1 MHSMLENMYCTK
13 IATFIVL
20 NETVKVLLTYGIWRI
35 KDNKKYLKK
44 YLKGKEIST
53 CLQILW
59 DVIQARLEINQNT
72 QP

>member
-44 YLKGKEIST
+44 YLKGNLNLSS
-53 CLQILW
+53 
-59 DVIQARLEINQNT
+59 NT
-72 QP
+72 LGCNSGKA